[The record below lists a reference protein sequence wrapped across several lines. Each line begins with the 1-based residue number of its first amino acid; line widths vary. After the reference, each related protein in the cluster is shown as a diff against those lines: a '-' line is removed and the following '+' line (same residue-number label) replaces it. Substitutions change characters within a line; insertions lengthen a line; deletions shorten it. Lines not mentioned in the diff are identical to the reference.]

1 MMRFIAALACALVA
15 GGAHATA
22 DASGK
27 TRVAIGGYIGEKFGL
42 SIRGNLLKLDLEN
55 DFFRP
60 FVERQ
65 GKTGTFIGLGKHA
78 DAAVHY
84 AANTRD
90 PAVIAHKEKVID
102 FIIRNQLPDG
112 YTGCLAETNR
122 LAQLWDIHEMG
133 FIVQGLVSDWEL
145 FGNRAALE
153 AAKRNVD
160 YVIRRWKTMPDNWEM
175 TYITD
180 RETTLGFGY
189 GVARLYAATKD
200 ERLRAFLRNERA
212 LDDWNDPI
220 VIGRDKMI
228 YGQAYGYTGT
238 CLEQLELYQY
248 DPKPR
253 YLETS
258 LRALDFQTRGDGVL
272 IDGNGGIC
280 ECWTNDQ
287 DCEGAVGETCNVTF
301 ELLFW
306 DELYRLGVADRALL
320 GDLMERAVY
329 NALFAAMSEDGRRL
343 RCFTQLNGERKF
355 WESDLYCCPNN
366 FRRGM
371 SRLPEYVLY
380 TEGRSLLANLYTACE
395 ADLDVGGTKVRV
407 REETDYPKS
416 GYVKFTMDPEEAAC
430 FGFKVRIPLWVKNP
444 SVRINGR
451 EVTYKYRPGQMLNLP
466 KVWKS
471 GDTVELNF
479 PMEVRTV
486 RGRKRQSGRFA
497 VMRGPV
503 VYAMDTKKVDAF
515 KDISAYE
522 AQTILM
528 MDPERLVYCDGKIGA
543 YISTFEWAVGIA
555 DVAVDQD
562 RKSENVCRVDLL
574 PFCSEDVNLTYFRAP
589 DIERTCREDDELFG
603 PQVIRWKGM
612 KR

>member
-1 MMRFIAALACALVA
+1 MRKALFAVVVGFLVA
-15 GGAHATA
+15 VEGAFGRDVCEASSVRVLKVGGWL
-22 DASGK
+22 
-27 TRVAIGGYIGEKFGL
+27 GERFQT
-42 SIRGNLLKLDLEN
+42 SIRGNLLKLDLEG
-55 DFFRP
+55 DFFKP
-60 FVERQ
+60 FVERK
-65 GKTGTFIGLGKHA
+65 GRGGAFVGLGKNA

-90 PAVIAHKEKVID
+90 PAVIACKEKMID

-112 YTGCLAETNR
+112 YTGFYCAEDR
-122 LAQLWDIHEMG
+122 LVKSWDIHEMG
-133 FIVQGLVSDWEL
+133 FIVQALVSDWEL
-145 FGNRAALE
+145 FGNKSALE
-153 AAKRNVD
+153 AAKKNVR
-160 YVIRRWKTMPDNWEM
+160 YVIDRWKTLPDNWEIS
-175 TYITD
+175 TLTD
-180 RETTLGFGY
+180 REITLGFGY

-200 ERLRAFLRNERA
+200 ERLRDFLRNERA
-212 LDDWNDPI
+212 LDAWNDPI

-238 CLEQLELYQY
+238 CLEQLELYRY

-258 LRALDFQTRGDGVL
+258 LRALDFQTRGDGLL

-287 DCEGAVGETCNVTF
+287 DGEGCVGETCNVTF

-306 DELYRLGVADRALL
+306 DELYRFGVADRALL

-343 RCFTQLNGERKF
+343 RYYTPLNGERKY
-355 WESDLYCCPNN
+355 WPNDLYCCPNN

-371 SRLPEYVLY
+371 SRLPEYLLY
-380 TEGRSLLANLYTACE
+380 VEDRSVAANLYADCE
-395 ADLDVGGTKVRV
+395 AELKVGGVGVRI

-416 GYVKFTMDPEEAAC
+416 GRIRFTMDPDEATC
-430 FGFKVRIPLWVKNP
+430 FGFKVRVPRWARNP
-444 SVRINGR
+444 SVKINGR
-451 EVTYKYRPGQMLNLP
+451 EVTYKYRPGELLNLP
-466 KVWKS
+466 KVWKK
-471 GDTVELNF
+471 GDTVELDF

-503 VYAMDTKKVDAF
+503 VYALDTKSVEAF
-515 KDISAYE
+515 KDIPAYE

-528 MDPERLVYCDGKIGA
+528 MDPKRLAYKDGKIGA
-543 YISTFEWAVGIA
+543 VISTVPWAVGIA
-555 DVAVDQD
+555 DVTVDEGRSSKNVSAVELVPFAN
-562 RKSENVCRVDLL
+562 ENA
-574 PFCSEDVNLTYFRAP
+574 NLTYFRAP
-589 DIERTCREDDELFG
+589 NLEQDCRDEDELF
-603 PQVIRWKGM
+603 V